1 MQKHMP
7 ARMRGTMAARVTE
20 CKNPEQQTE
29 VSREVFVQWWIS
41 HIRGLRRKLQMESL
55 KIFDELDKETAGAL
69 DKKALIALVKV
80 CRNQPEYKSGSN
92 TTAFESTA
100 DYRRAWWSMGSS
112 KASTRPALNL
122 ETVFES
128 IDKRKDDRVSR
139 SEWEEWF
146 SEHIGYD
153 GADLPLL
160 PEYMARKIEATAE
173 QQSRGDSQVE
183 TQAGGRQKKTG
194 AALWRFLRT
203 RLRVLVSFQ
212 SVWGTFSH
220 GRVCH

>member
-1 MQKHMP
+1 
-7 ARMRGTMAARVTE
+7 
-20 CKNPEQQTE
+20 
-29 VSREVFVQWWIS
+29 
-41 HIRGLRRKLQMESL
+41 
-55 KIFDELDKETAGAL
+55 
-69 DKKALIALVKV
+69 
-80 CRNQPEYKSGSN
+80 
-92 TTAFESTA
+92 
-100 DYRRAWWSMGSS
+100 MGSS

-212 SVWGTFSH
+212 SVWGTSH
-220 GRVCH
+220 DIYPNMDSLAEDEGPLPAGIIDPDAAFAVWWSQPRAGLSCHTAIGRPPLGVHKVLLLSLAVLPS